1 MKLNNALSHL
11 KEELSDLLSM
21 MLVSERIN
29 SQRCLN
35 QDIDTSKTIIDHKDT
50 SEEFSQK
57 DLNAI
62 GLEIYKLATEIKGMY
77 NMMLVSERINS
88 QRCLNQDLDTSKTI
102 IDHKNTSEEFTED
115 EVDILIQETRKLV
128 DTMLVS
134 ERTNSQRCLNQ
145 DLDTSKTII
154 DHKEKSD
161 NSKQSAK
168 GKTKKQE
175 LENTIQEL
183 KGILNEMLISERIN
197 SQRCLNQDLDTSK
210 TIIDHKE

>member
-11 KEELSDLLSM
+11 KEELSDLLS
-21 MLVSERIN
+21 
-29 SQRCLN
+29 
-35 QDIDTSKTIIDHKDT
+35 
-50 SEEFSQK
+50 
-57 DLNAI
+57 
-62 GLEIYKLATEIKGMY
+62 
-77 NMMLVSERINS
+77 MMLVSERINS

-161 NSKQSAK
+161 NSKQAAK

>member
-35 QDIDTSKTIIDHKDT
+35 QNI
-50 SEEFSQK
+50 
-57 DLNAI
+57 
-62 GLEIYKLATEIKGMY
+62 
-77 NMMLVSERINS
+77 
-88 QRCLNQDLDTSKTI
+88 DTSKTI
-102 IDHKNTSEEFTED
+102 IDHKNTSEEFTEE

-134 ERTNSQRCLNQ
+134 ERTNSQRCLNK

-154 DHKEKSD
+154 DHKEKLD
-161 NSKQSAK
+161 NIKQVVK

>member
-35 QDIDTSKTIIDHKDT
+35 QNIDTSKTIIDHKDT

-88 QRCLNQDLDTSKTI
+88 QRCLNKDLDTSKTI
-102 IDHKNTSEEFTED
+102 IDHKNTSDEFTEE

-134 ERTNSQRCLNQ
+134 ERTNSQRCLNK
-145 DLDTSKTII
+145 DLDTSRTII
-154 DHKEKSD
+154 DHKEKLD
-161 NSKQSAK
+161 NSKQVAK

-197 SQRCLNQDLDTSK
+197 SQRCLNQDIDTSK

>member
-1 MKLNNALSHL
+1 MKLNNTLGHL
-11 KEELSDLLSM
+11 KNELSDLLSM
-21 MLVSERIN
+21 MLVSERTN

-35 QDIDTSKTIIDHKDT
+35 QNLDTSKTIIDHKDD
-50 SEEFSQK
+50 SEDFSQK

-62 GLEIYKLATEIKGMY
+62 GLEIYKLATEVKGMY

-88 QRCLNQDLDTSKTI
+88 QRCLNQNLDTSKTI
-102 IDHKNTSEEFTED
+102 IDHKDTSEEFSEE
-115 EVDILIQETRKLV
+115 EVDSLIEETRKLV

-134 ERTNSQRCLNQ
+134 ERTNSQRCLNK
-145 DLDTSKTII
+145 DIDTSKTII
-154 DHKEKSD
+154 EHKGESQDNKKPEKD
-161 NSKQSAK
+161 
-168 GKTKKQE
+168 KTKKQE

>member
-11 KEELSDLLSM
+11 KEELSDLLS
-21 MLVSERIN
+21 
-29 SQRCLN
+29 
-35 QDIDTSKTIIDHKDT
+35 
-50 SEEFSQK
+50 
-57 DLNAI
+57 
-62 GLEIYKLATEIKGMY
+62 
-77 NMMLVSERINS
+77 MMLVSERINS

-154 DHKEKSD
+154 DYKEKSD
-161 NSKQSAK
+161 NSKQAAK

-197 SQRCLNQDLDTSK
+197 SQRCLNQDIDTSK